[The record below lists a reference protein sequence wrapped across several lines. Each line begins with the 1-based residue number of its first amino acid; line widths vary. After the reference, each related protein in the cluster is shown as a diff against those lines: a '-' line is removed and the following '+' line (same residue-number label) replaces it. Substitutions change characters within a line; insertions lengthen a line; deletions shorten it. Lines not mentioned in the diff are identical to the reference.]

1 MWVNLQQYKTVSLK
15 LKTHIDSVF
24 DSVLWNHCIDTTTF
38 IDFPWLLQYI
48 LPPPHFNNNEG
59 MDPYFVTTYCLVFLS
74 LFPHVLLCCTCTCQ
88 SNFRMQIRGKHSVVE
103 GIKVHSHS
111 SSVALFSA
119 IKLHQLHFDSIITAF
134 CTRRLT
140 RPVHARRHKGIECK
154 SSSVHTE
161 DALEIDRFPCK
172 GVSFRFGD
180 AIQVSAALS
189 MLLIK

>member
-1 MWVNLQQYKTVSLK
+1 MESL
-15 LKTHIDSVF
+15 HWYD
-24 DSVLWNHCIDTTTF
+24 
-38 IDFPWLLQYI
+38 DFHWLPLTSAIY
-48 LPPPHFNNNEG
+48 PPPHFNNHEG

-74 LFPHVLLCCTCTCQ
+74 LFPRVLLCCTCTCQ

-119 IKLHQLHFDSIITAF
+119 IKLHQLHFDNIITAF